1 MEVILLEKIANLGS
15 LGDKVSVKPGFARN
29 YLVPQGKAK
38 PATAANLEEFESKR
52 AEFEAAEAERLIA
65 AQTRG
70 AMFNEKSITIAHQA
84 GEEGKLFG
92 SVTTHEVA
100 ECITAELGEV
110 GKQEIRMPEGPI
122 RSIGEYVVEVAVHS
136 DVVVNVTIIVEA
148 SE

>member
-29 YLVPQGKAK
+29 FLVPQGKAK
-38 PATAANLEEFESKR
+38 PATAANLEAFESKR
-52 AEFEAAEAERLIA
+52 AELEAAEAERLVT

-70 AMFNEKSITIAHQA
+70 ALFEGQSITIAHQA

-100 ECITAELGEV
+100 EAITAAIAQV
-110 GKQEIRMPEGPI
+110 SKQEVRMPEGPI
-122 RSIGEYVVEVAVHS
+122 RNTGEYTVEIAVHS
-136 DVVVNVTIIVEA
+136 DVVANVNVIVEA